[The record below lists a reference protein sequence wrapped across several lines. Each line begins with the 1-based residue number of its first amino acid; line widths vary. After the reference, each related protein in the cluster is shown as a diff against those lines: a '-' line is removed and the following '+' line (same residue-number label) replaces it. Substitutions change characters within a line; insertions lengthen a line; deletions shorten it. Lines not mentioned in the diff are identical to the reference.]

1 PPPSS
6 SASTNRCR
14 TSPSRARRRIPP
26 PHARATGLFLA
37 PSRSVPMGF
46 LQNTFSLLI
55 GTGCGIYVAQNYKV
69 PIIKDLIRDMMV
81 KFKVLEESYK
91 KPGDGK
97 DKDSK

>member
-37 PSRSVPMGF
+37 PRSVPMGF